1 MEMIAKVRYVILS
14 SVPINNH
21 KSLILPNITYWL
33 TAWGNLSEKY
43 IVNKIVVLQK
53 QVLHLIYFT
62 DKKEHAIPLF
72 INAKIL
78 HITILYYEA
87 VCKLML
93 NVHNSSALSNIMN
106 LSLRTL
112 NNYTY
117 ILLAHQHHNSLGW
130 RTLGFKIWNEMPS
143 E

>member
-1 MEMIAKVRYVILS
+1 M
-14 SVPINNH
+14 
-21 KSLILPNITYWL
+21 
-33 TAWGNLSEKY
+33 
-43 IVNKIVVLQK
+43 
-53 QVLHLIYFT
+53 LHLIYFT

-117 ILLAHQHHNSLGW
+117 ILLAHQHHNSLG
-130 RTLGFKIWNEMPS
+130 
-143 E
+143 